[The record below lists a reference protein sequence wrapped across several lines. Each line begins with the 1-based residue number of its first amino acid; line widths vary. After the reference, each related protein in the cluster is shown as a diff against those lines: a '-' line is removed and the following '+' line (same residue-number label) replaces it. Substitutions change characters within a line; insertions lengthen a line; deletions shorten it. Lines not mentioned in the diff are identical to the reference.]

1 MGAVC
6 HLQSSKPLSRSAPGG
21 RTRVRKSFSLSESN
35 TYIYNTGA
43 EVIMKIRS
51 VQKQYFLTV
60 GVLCITVYADIA
72 IH

>member
-6 HLQSSKPLSRSAPGG
+6 HLQSSKPLSRSAPAGG
-21 RTRVRKSFSLSESN
+21 TRVRRWFSLSQSN